1 MLSIKNNKNNSNR
14 HLQQIKNRHKEAC
27 HRMIISRATFVLMMR
42 PRGSL
47 GRLLLLSIRVM
58 ARSLLPS
65 FMVRSHHP
73 LTIRFPRPLQWT

>member
-42 PRGSL
+42 LRGSL
-47 GRLLLLSIRVM
+47 SRLLLLSIR

-65 FMVRSHHP
+65 FLVRSHHL
-73 LTIRFPRPLQWT
+73 LTRFPRPLQST